1 MNKKTKSRSQKNKNR
16 KHRKTQR
23 GGFAKM
29 SNNKMDNMSAMNMPM
44 MAMPTM
50 AMPMDNQKGGSP
62 ASTLVMQD
70 TVNPPVMNDYVTSPR
85 IREPSYDNSLGAI
98 ASSGSQ
104 MGGGI
109 ASDLVM
115 ENLTSVP
122 ETKMYP
128 ESFKVK
134 GDMNSLNL
142 YQTTGG
148 ARRKHRSRK
157 HRSHKNKSRKNKS
170 RSHKRRS
177 QRGGGSCGTTERR
190 PQSGGGSCGTTERRP
205 QSGGGSCGT
214 TERRPQSGGASAWL
228 ASQYSLG
235 PMNNPE
241 MSASAVGQFS
251 QSMATSRDI
260 LMNPPN
266 LGLAGSGSA
275 ISPLEGANVRHVGSP
290 L

>member
-1 MNKKTKSRSQKNKNR
+1 
-16 KHRKTQR
+16 
-23 GGFAKM
+23 
-29 SNNKMDNMSAMNMPM
+29 
-44 MAMPTM
+44 
-50 AMPMDNQKGGSP
+50 
-62 ASTLVMQD
+62 
-70 TVNPPVMNDYVTSPR
+70 
-85 IREPSYDNSLGAI
+85 
-98 ASSGSQ
+98 

-205 QSGGGSCGT
+205 QSGG
-214 TERRPQSGGASAWL
+214 ASAWL

>member
-1 MNKKTKSRSQKNKNR
+1 MNKKTKARAQKNKNR

-29 SNNKMDNMSAMNMPM
+29 SNNKMSDMSAMNMPM

-98 ASSGSQ
+98 ASGSQ

-157 HRSHKNKSRKNKS
+157 HRSHKNKSRKHKS

-177 QRGGGSCGTTERR
+177 QRGGSSCG
-190 PQSGGGSCGTTERRP
+190 TERRP

-235 PMNNPE
+235 PINNPE
-241 MSASAVGQFS
+241 MSAGAVGQFS

-275 ISPLEGANVRHVGSP
+275 MSPLEGANVRHVGSP

>member
-29 SNNKMDNMSAMNMPM
+29 SNNKMADMPAMNMPM

-190 PQSGGGSCGTTERRP
+190 PQSGG
-205 QSGGGSCGT
+205 
-214 TERRPQSGGASAWL
+214 ASAWL

>member
-1 MNKKTKSRSQKNKNR
+1 MVMNKKTKSRSQKNKNR

-98 ASSGSQ
+98 ASGSQ

-190 PQSGGGSCGTTERRP
+190 PQSGG
-205 QSGGGSCGT
+205 
-214 TERRPQSGGASAWL
+214 ASAWL

-275 ISPLEGANVRHVGSP
+275 ISPLEGANVRHIGSP

>member
-1 MNKKTKSRSQKNKNR
+1 MVMNKKTKARAQKNKNR

-23 GGFAKM
+23 GGFTKM
-29 SNNKMDNMSAMNMPM
+29 GNHSKMTMS
-44 MAMPTM
+44 TT
-50 AMPMDNQKGGSP
+50 NQMGGSP

-70 TVNPPVMNDYVTSPR
+70 TVSPPVMNDYVTSPR
-85 IREPSYDNSLGAI
+85 IREPGHDDSLASI
-98 ASSGSQ
+98 ASGSQ
-104 MGGGI
+104 MGGGL

-157 HRSHKNKSRKNKS
+157 HRSHKNKSRKHKS

-177 QRGGGSCGTTERR
+177 QRGGS
-190 PQSGGGSCGTTERRP
+190 
-205 QSGGGSCGT
+205 SCGT

-235 PMNNPE
+235 PANNPE

-251 QSMATSRDI
+251 QAMATAQRDY
-260 LMNPPN
+260 MNPAS
-266 LGLAGSGSA
+266 LGLAGSGYPMGS
-275 ISPLEGANVRHVGSP
+275 LEGANVRHVGSP